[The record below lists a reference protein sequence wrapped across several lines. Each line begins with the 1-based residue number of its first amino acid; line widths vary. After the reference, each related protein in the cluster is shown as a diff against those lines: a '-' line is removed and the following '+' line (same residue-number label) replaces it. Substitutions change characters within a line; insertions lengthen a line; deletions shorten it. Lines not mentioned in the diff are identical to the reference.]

1 MEINLPPSG
10 LAKVNYPDVFP
21 TPPNRS
27 PEPSDYSTTPEAIHQ
42 PSVSTRHLGEDSEDV
57 WSYYVSEIAVRRIGN
72 RLMNSFYKEDE
83 SSWLSMP
90 LDRMIRVADE
100 LELQLTQWY
109 VNIILPRIAEITI
122 TNLLHKKKRFEHL
135 PATLAA
141 KGVTGPTPHNPVVE
155 ELQFV
160 LHARLFDFRERI
172 YRPFLYLAI
181 HYDPTDLIQQTLLP
195 YVHRCIQACLMF
207 LLRGTPRHRHHGTW
221 YENRGMFLKS
231 LLLIAA
237 VKSSHIAVP
246 SLWRQGVDSCIAGFQ
261 FWELES
267 PDLRESR
274 LVLQSL
280 LAEIV

>member
-109 VNIILPRIAEITI
+109 VNIILPRIGKISI
-122 TNLLHKKKRFEHL
+122 TNPLHKKKKVRTSPRNACCQRSHWADPSQPGRRRVAICSPCAIVRLPGAHL
-135 PATLAA
+135 PSI
-141 KGVTGPTPHNPVVE
+141 P
-155 ELQFV
+155 
-160 LHARLFDFRERI
+160 I
-172 YRPFLYLAI
+172 
-181 HYDPTDLIQQTLLP
+181 
-195 YVHRCIQACLMF
+195 
-207 LLRGTPRHRHHGTW
+207 
-221 YENRGMFLKS
+221 
-231 LLLIAA
+231 
-237 VKSSHIAVP
+237 
-246 SLWRQGVDSCIAGFQ
+246 
-261 FWELES
+261 
-267 PDLRESR
+267 SR
-274 LVLQSL
+274 YPL
-280 LAEIV
+280 